1 MSNLSNQQINQTFQ
15 GLLQVPGGITSS
27 LQTVQDAQGN
37 PTGLQLSS
45 TGANVTTSDTY
56 VASVNGTALS
66 NTVPQQISDGFG
78 SYATVKDFG
87 AVGNGVTNDAVAIQN
102 AINATEGG
110 TLFFPEG
117 TYYIGTTTLNLLSKS
132 NYRFAGTNAIIKYA
146 GSGVALNID
155 RKKNISIFSGTIDL
169 SVSTGSAIALSCQG
183 VWFLVVDQTKFIPGT
198 SSSGGIYIEGY
209 PGWGGSYIIQLNAL
223 DMSDNGGSY
232 GIKTSGANGSTV
244 THLYI
249 AGGWIKGKNN
259 GIEFDG
265 LYSGQLLGLVIE
277 SCTTYGIKV
286 EDVAYY
292 VFQPA
297 EISGIGSGNAIY
309 FDPAQAGQNYVL
321 TPSMVGNEIDYT
333 NYKATAFDMRKVILR
348 GSVSPSFNTLYYAII
363 SANYQYNNV
372 FNITVK
378 GDSITPE
385 TVIMQYGNG
394 VGVTL
399 NTNYE
404 LLLARNGVT
413 AAKVTGSSDFVPG
426 SDNLNSLGIPANR
439 WSNAYAVNFKPGTGT
454 SIWTSGANTP
464 EGSVTAPVGSLYTRT
479 NGGAGTTL
487 YVKESGSG
495 NTGWVAK

>member
-1 MSNLSNQQINQTFQ
+1 MSNLTNQQINQTFE
-15 GLLQVPGGITSS
+15 GVLQVPGGITST
-27 LQTVQDAQGN
+27 LKTVQDGNGN
-37 PTGLQLSS
+37 PTGLQISTLGTNISTATSFTASANNVPLS
-45 TGANVTTSDTY
+45 GA
-56 VASVNGTALS
+56 
-66 NTVPQQISDGFG
+66 VPQMISDGFG

-87 AVGNGVTNDAVAIQN
+87 AAGDGVTNDAVAIQN

-132 NYRFAGTNAIIKYA
+132 NYRFAGTNAVIKYA
-146 GSGVALNID
+146 GSGVAININ

-169 SVSTGSAIALSCQG
+169 SASTGSAIAISCQG
-183 VWFLVVDQTKFIPGT
+183 IWFFVVDQTKFIPGT
-198 SSSGGIYIEGY
+198 ASSGGIYIEGY

-223 DMSDNGGSY
+223 DMSDSGGSY

-297 EISGIGSGNAIY
+297 EISGMGSGNAIY

-321 TPSMVGNEIDYT
+321 TPSMVGDAIDYT

-348 GSVSPSFNTLYYAII
+348 GSVSPLFNTLYYAII
-363 SANYQYNNV
+363 SSNYTYNNV

-385 TVIMQYGNG
+385 IAVMKFGNS
-394 VGVTL
+394 VGLTL
-399 NTNYE
+399 NTHYE

-413 AAKVTGSSDFVPG
+413 AAKVDANSNFVPAP
-426 SDNLNSLGIPANR
+426 DNANSLGLSTAR
-439 WSNAYAVNFKPGTGT
+439 WDNAYAVNFRPGDGT
-454 SIWTSGANTP
+454 VTWTSGAGTP
-464 EGSVTAPVGSLYTRT
+464 EGAVSAPIGSMYTRT
-479 NGGAGTTL
+479 DGGTGSTL